1 VAATLQAR
9 GARVRVYDPR
19 AGANAH
25 RAHPALEIADGVEDA
40 CRGADL
46 VMVLTEW
53 EEFAGIDPVALLE
66 VVAHP
71 RVLDARLVLEPDKWR
86 AAGWQLHALGRSS
99 DGGG

>member
-1 VAATLQAR
+1 
-9 GARVRVYDPR
+9 
-19 AGANAH
+19 
-25 RAHPALEIADGVEDA
+25 
-40 CRGADL
+40 
-46 VMVLTEW
+46 MVLTEW